1 MEVPNPPRSQTDCG
15 SRADRWSEAKA
26 ESPIIQPTSPV
37 WRPGTWARLGDPPT
51 SPAKYWDRRGKEELS
66 KPETPTGMEARR
78 QGGRRQ
84 GSHCPEEIPGKEFGS
99 PDRGALE
106 RTRSKL
112 LMQGN
117 IGEDSVCSTL
127 PHPNTSHKKELL
139 GAHDCSHKSWP
150 R

>member
-1 MEVPNPPRSQTDCG
+1 MPCNSAHFFSLG
-15 SRADRWSEAKA
+15 
-26 ESPIIQPTSPV
+26 
-37 WRPGTWARLGDPPT
+37 PGTWARLGDPPT

-78 QGGRRQ
+78 EGGRRQ

-99 PDRGALE
+99 PDRGSLE

-117 IGEDSVCSTL
+117 IGEDSVCSTSSI
-127 PHPNTSHKKELL
+127 PTPPTKKSCLEHMTVATRD
-139 GAHDCSHKSWP
+139 GPGKSIT
-150 R
+150 RQQRTQ